1 MIGESVGIFV
11 EGKWFLNE
19 ERIHV
24 GDSDDAEAILTEKE
38 NISNNKKRC
47 LVNET
52 YSVETAIKLIKLHN
66 KKVTQNVLENCIA
79 SASSKS
85 LTNDPVILEL
95 RKTGSSIS
103 DKYIFVLENSDV
115 VALSV
120 SEIDSLV
127 GLSESEIEFARENKE
142 NLKSILRGNF

>member
-1 MIGESVGIFV
+1 MDYNSLRKKPISDSPIVKMIGESVGIFV

-66 KKVTQNVLENCIA
+66 KKVTQNLFLLIYQ
-79 SASSKS
+79 K
-85 LTNDPVILEL
+85 L
-95 RKTGSSIS
+95 
-103 DKYIFVLENSDV
+103 
-115 VALSV
+115 
-120 SEIDSLV
+120 
-127 GLSESEIEFARENKE
+127 
-142 NLKSILRGNF
+142 